1 MVSSPV
7 VYTRFQRQFLG
18 QTPAQKERIT
28 LEADGRIIGYAHAK
42 LTSIIS
48 VLGSFEPSSNI
59 TMIGRILCLHK
70 L

>member
-1 MVSSPV
+1 MVSGPV
-7 VYTRFQRQFLG
+7 VCTCFQRQFLG
-18 QTPAQKERIT
+18 QAQEERIT